1 MPATILKNKNDIIFM
16 RYLTTRIILLN
27 RLTPTHPLLTYSH

>member
-1 MPATILKNKNDIIFM
+1 MPATVLKNKNDIIFM

-27 RLTPTHPLLTYSH
+27 RLILTHPLLIYSY